1 MLYSDA
7 KKQWHV
13 KSDHATQ
20 VEGGDRNYFA
30 PESEDVVDILISRG
44 RGKSNPGLGN
54 HIAAYNNKLSCLGIS
69 MEDIAT
75 ICAAPRVGWSGGGGR
90 WYIYIG
96 VERLIYVYTY

>member
-20 VEGGDRNYFA
+20 VEGGDHKYFA

-69 MEDIAT
+69 LEDIAT
-75 ICAAPRVGWSGGGGR
+75 ICAAPRVGGGGVG
-90 WYIYIG
+90 
-96 VERLIYVYTY
+96 